1 VIEEIVNVG
10 SSVLTTLKVLEY
22 VSERQPVGVSDVA
35 RGLTMPKS
43 SAQRALAALS
53 EAGWIR
59 KDDESVLA
67 RWVLTPRALIVGS
80 QAGGEDGLTAHAR
93 PAMEYLRSQTQET
106 INLLVRDDD
115 FMVIVERVES
125 PHMLRSAYPLGMRAA
140 MTSCSAGKAF
150 LTTLPHDQ
158 VVDIL
163 SHELPPS
170 DHARMW
176 EELDQT
182 RERGFAMNDNA
193 RGFAVDDGGLA
204 PDISAV
210 AAVIFD
216 ARGLPVAA
224 ISVTVPSQR
233 MTADRWD
240 SYGLYAVEAAEK
252 VSAGLGHNRLAL
264 RRG

>member
-1 VIEEIVNVG
+1 M
-10 SSVLTTLKVLEY
+10 TLKVLEY

-59 KDDESVLA
+59 KVDESVLA

-106 INLLVRDDD
+106 INLLVRDGD

-125 PHMLRSAYPLGMRAA
+125 PHMLRSAYPLGMRAT

-163 SHELPPS
+163 SHELPPP
-170 DHARMW
+170 DQALMW

-233 MTADRWD
+233 MTADHWD

-252 VSAGLGHNRLAL
+252 VSAGLGHKRLAL
-264 RRG
+264 PRR

>member
-1 VIEEIVNVG
+1 MG
-10 SSVLTTLKVLEY
+10 SVQTTLNVLEF
-22 VSERQPVGVSDVA
+22 VSEHQPVGVSDVA
-35 RGLTMPKS
+35 RGLELPKS
-43 SAQRALAALS
+43 SAQRALAALC

-59 KDDESVLA
+59 KVDENVLA

-80 QAGGEDGLTAHAR
+80 QAGGEDGLTALAR
-93 PAMEYLRSQTQET
+93 PAMEKLRSQTQET
-106 INLLVRDDD
+106 INLLVRDGD

-140 MTSCSAGKAF
+140 MTSCSGGKAF
-150 LTTLPHDQ
+150 LATLPYDQ

-163 SHELPPS
+163 THELPPPDQAS
-170 DHARMW
+170 MW
-176 EELDQT
+176 EELEQT

-193 RGFAVDDGGLA
+193 RGFAVDDEGLA

-216 ARGLPVAA
+216 ARHLPVAA

-233 MTADRWD
+233 MTTERWD
-240 SYGLYAVEAAEK
+240 SYGLYAIEAADK
-252 VSAGLGHNRLAL
+252 VSAALGHKSLAT
-264 RRG
+264 R

>member
-1 VIEEIVNVG
+1 MGGIVNVG

-22 VSERQPVGVSDVA
+22 VSEHQPVGVSDIA
-35 RGLTMPKS
+35 RGVKMPKS
-43 SAQRALAALS
+43 SAQRALTALS

-59 KDDESVLA
+59 KVDESVLA

-80 QAGGEDGLTAHAR
+80 QAGGEDGLTALAR

-106 INLLVRDDD
+106 INLLVRDGD

-140 MTSCSAGKAF
+140 MTSCSSGKAF

-158 VVDIL
+158 VAEIL
-163 SHELPPS
+163 SHELPAS
-170 DHARMW
+170 DHAHMW

-216 ARGLPVAA
+216 ARSLPAGA

-240 SYGLYAVEAAEK
+240 SYGLYAVEAADK
-252 VSAGLGHNRLAL
+252 VSAGLGYKRLAL
-264 RRG
+264 RSR

>member
-1 VIEEIVNVG
+1 MG
-10 SSVLTTLKVLEY
+10 SSVLTTLNVLEF

-35 RGLTMPKS
+35 RGLELPKS
-43 SAQRALAALS
+43 SAQRALTALF

-59 KDDESVLA
+59 KVNESGLA

-80 QAGGEDGLTAHAR
+80 QAGGEDGLSALAR
-93 PAMEYLRSQTQET
+93 PAMEKLRSQTQET
-106 INLLVRDDD
+106 INLLVRDGD

-140 MTSCSAGKAF
+140 MSACSSGKAF
-150 LTTLPHDQ
+150 LATLPRDE
-158 VVDIL
+158 VVAIL
-163 SHELPPS
+163 SRELPPS
-170 DHARMW
+170 DHPRMW

-193 RGFAVDDGGLA
+193 RGVAVDDAGPA

-216 ARGLPVAA
+216 SRHLPVAA
-224 ISVTVPSQR
+224 LSVTVPSQR
-233 MTADRWD
+233 MTAERWD

-252 VSAGLGHNRLAL
+252 VSAALGHKRSSVTSKSSTS
-264 RRG
+264 RTT